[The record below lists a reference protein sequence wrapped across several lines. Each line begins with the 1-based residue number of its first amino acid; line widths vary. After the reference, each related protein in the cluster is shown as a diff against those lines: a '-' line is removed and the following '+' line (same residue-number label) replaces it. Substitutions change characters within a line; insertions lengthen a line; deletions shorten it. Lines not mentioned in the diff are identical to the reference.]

1 MNWFCL
7 SSFDPVISAALLRQA
22 GYVAYCPQ
30 AMVTVWKGRKPA
42 EAKDPGEVVELPPTK
57 GRKSFDKLVPLW
69 QGYLFV
75 HCEANHLGAALVLGA
90 NGCDF
95 LRYTD
100 ATGSRGP
107 LRLPDAELVG
117 VVVNELFGGLDFRE
131 KIKVAYSPAVGGRI
145 RVISGMWADHFGRI
159 TAVTSDG
166 KSKLDLE
173 KGGKM
178 TARVSVL
185 EAA

>member
-7 SSFDPVISAALLRQA
+7 SSFDPVTSAALLRQA

-30 AMVTVWKGRKPA
+30 AQVTIWKGRKTAARPI
-42 EAKDPGEVVELPPTK
+42 
-57 GRKSFDKLVPLW
+57 DKTVPLW
-69 QGYLFV
+69 PGYLFV
-75 HCEANHLGAALVLGA
+75 CCETNHLGVAIVLAGS
-90 NGCDF
+90 GCDF

-107 LRLPDAELVG
+107 LRMCDGDLVD

-131 KIKVAYSPAVGGRI
+131 KVKVAYSPAVGDRI

-159 TAVTSDG
+159 TAIKNG
-166 KSKLDLE
+166 KSRLDLE

-178 TARVSVL
+178 TAKVGIL
-185 EAA
+185 ERAA

>member
-1 MNWFCL
+1 MSWFCL
-7 SSFDPVISAALLRQA
+7 LSHDAVTTAALLRQA

-30 AMVTVWKGRKPA
+30 AQVTLR
-42 EAKDPGEVVELPPTK
+42 K
-57 GRKSFDKLVPLW
+57 GRKSADLPLGKPFHKTVPLW
-69 QGYLFV
+69 PGYSFV
-75 HCEANHLGAALVLGA
+75 HCEPQHLGAALGLGDA
-90 NGCDF
+90 RDF

-107 LRLPDAELVG
+107 LRLRDGDLVDI
-117 VVVNELFGGLDFRE
+117 VVNELFGGLDFRE
-131 KIKVAYSPAVGGRI
+131 KVKAQYQPAVGDRI

-159 TAVTSDG
+159 TAVKNG

-178 TARVSVL
+178 TAKVSVL

>member
-7 SSFDPVISAALLRQA
+7 SSFDPVTSAALLRQA

-30 AMVTVWKGRKPA
+30 AQVTIWKGRKTA
-42 EAKDPGEVVELPPTK
+42 ARPTE
-57 GRKSFDKLVPLW
+57 RSVPLW
-69 QGYLFV
+69 PGYLFV
-75 HCEANHLGAALVLGA
+75 HCAPNHLGAALVLGA

-100 ATGSRGP
+100 EGGSRGP
-107 LRLPDAELVG
+107 LRMRDGDLTDI
-117 VVVNELFGGLDFRE
+117 VVNELFGGLDFRE
-131 KIKVAYSPAVGGRI
+131 KVKVAYSPAVGDRI

-159 TAVTSDG
+159 TAVKNG
-166 KSKLDLE
+166 KSRLDLE

-178 TARVSVL
+178 TAKVGIL
-185 EAA
+185 ERAA

>member
-7 SSFDPVISAALLRQA
+7 SSADPVTTAGLLRQA

-30 AMVTVWKGRKPA
+30 AQIMRWRGRKPA
-42 EAKDPGEVVELPPTK
+42 EATDPSEASEPSHAKARKRVDATVALWPGYSFVCCEV
-57 GRKSFDKLVPLW
+57 
-69 QGYLFV
+69 
-75 HCEANHLGAALVLGA
+75 NHLPAAVVLGRA
-90 NGCDF
+90 LDF

-107 LRLPDAELVG
+107 LRLRDGDLCG
-117 VVVNELFGGLDFRE
+117 VILAELFGGLDFRDTAT
-131 KIKVAYSPAVGGRI
+131 VAYAPEVGDRVRI
-145 RVISGMWADHFGRI
+145 TSGMWADHFARI
-159 TAVTSDG
+159 TAVRDG

-178 TARVSVL
+178 TAKVEIL